1 MDAQD
6 TKVDEEPVNMVV
18 DSVLPEEKSVVSEG
32 VQEDESST
40 DAIALSAKSS
50 SSSRA
55 ASSDSVLAP
64 PRRPPTAYFLYAQ
77 DMRQSGLLPKERGV
91 GIQSQHIG
99 KGWKELLDV
108 KKEEYNKRAE
118 VLRRQY
124 EKDLAAFK
132 VAHPDYKKLSGA
144 LESLLVLPWSRVSKL
159 VLADNDVSKA
169 SKEAKLVITKS
180 TELFVE
186 WFAQK
191 SYAWIATQKRKTLTM
206 NDFHRVKQDN
216 QELEFLQAV
225 WPEQVPSD
233 FPMKPLTSLERE
245 SLSSSSKE
253 SSVNSITSYFQ
264 PASN

>member
-6 TKVDEEPVNMVV
+6 AKVDEEPVNMVV

-55 ASSDSVLAP
+55 ASSDTVLAP
-64 PRRPPTAYFLYAQ
+64 PRRPPTAYVLYAQ

-99 KGWKELLDV
+99 KGWKELADV

-144 LESLLVLPWSRVSKL
+144 LESL
-159 VLADNDVSKA
+159 
-169 SKEAKLVITKS
+169 
-180 TELFVE
+180 
-186 WFAQK
+186 WFCPGAVYRSWFWRTTTSQK
-191 SYAWIATQKRKTLTM
+191 QVKRP
-206 NDFHRVKQDN
+206 N
-216 QELEFLQAV
+216 
-225 WPEQVPSD
+225 
-233 FPMKPLTSLERE
+233 
-245 SLSSSSKE
+245 
-253 SSVNSITSYFQ
+253 
-264 PASN
+264 